1 MTLRWYSTVIDA
13 TGPHRLAAFW
23 ADALG
28 WETAYANQDEVAL
41 EARRTIPTIA
51 FRRCCSC
58 ATTTPSPHQ
67 NRLHLDLNP
76 DDQENEVQRLL
87 DLGARRTD
95 IGQRN
100 VTWIVLADPE
110 GNEFCVC
117 FHRPPDLRLPDRDL
131 HEQGG
136 AESVKDQPK

>member
-1 MTLRWYSTVIDA
+1 LSAGTAPRRIDRTTSQPRLTMTLRWYSTVIDA

-28 WETAYANQDEVAL
+28 WETAAPTRTRWRSR
-41 EARRTIPTIA
+41 RRTIPTIA

-95 IGQRN
+95 IRQRN

-110 GNEFCVC
+110 GNEFCVV
-117 FHRPPDLRLPDRDL
+117 LP
-131 HEQGG
+131 QTT
-136 AESVKDQPK
+136 